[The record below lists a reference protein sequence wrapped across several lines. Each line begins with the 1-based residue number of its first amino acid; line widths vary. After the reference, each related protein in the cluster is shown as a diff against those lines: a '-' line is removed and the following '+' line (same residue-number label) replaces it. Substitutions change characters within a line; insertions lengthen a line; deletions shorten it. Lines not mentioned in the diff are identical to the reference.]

1 LFEVILRFQSSKMP
15 GMLCRACN
23 KKLATS
29 NEIEQHFRGKLHVQ
43 KQWQRLNNEGIENKS
58 IHVTRLG
65 SLPLSTIQAYFAQH
79 GTVCNI
85 FIGRNK
91 NNKEEMQYLI
101 FEFEEPE
108 VVQNLLSKDMKHM
121 IQVPEREPPMYWQIQ
136 VAARRVKEN
145 QRPRDPP
152 IEPCETYSLDLVKE
166 RLEGNH
172 NLDDQLQ
179 ELMVLTELTV
189 EDVKIRSDIC
199 LNIYRT
205 FVQHGYVNCSVT
217 PFGSSVNGLGQRG
230 CDLDVYIDLG
240 LIPANSSMLMYNVP
254 VSYTEV
260 QKVHLTARI
269 LRTIPQCG
277 QIHSIAQARV
287 PIVKFMHRPTG
298 ISCDISF
305 KNRAGT
311 LNSAYIR
318 FCTEFDARVRPLMI
332 AVRTFCKHHELGGG
346 GGGPR
351 LSNYAVTLLV
361 ILYLQQLETPIL
373 HSVQTLQQY
382 VKDEERVLLNG
393 WDCSFS
399 TNRDI
404 LPVLP
409 ENKQGVFELLAGFF
423 KFYAKANL
431 SRLLLCPRLARVINK
446 DDLIHSPPQEFPS
459 LPSFLG
465 ADESMM
471 TFKNTLTLQ
480 DPFEL
485 NINVTR
491 NLSEKAVSIMQAYF
505 SEAASLTESLLK
517 PNTKVGG
524 GFLQLLEVKVKI
536 NDVKDNLEDTRRA
549 LCELY
554 DFKIFLVFHLPVD
567 STADN
572 IASRAQAVLNLI
584 FKECLHFKTNTV
596 ENTPEPGPVVE
607 DTSSTDIGM
616 QNVEDTSST
625 DIGMQNEDLAS
636 DQDAL
641 DTSNNDSAASTE
653 DSFHTA
659 AEDLEAVDSLTAPTE
674 STVIS
679 TNNQISNA
687 KELDIETE
695 EDANVSEN
703 NGDKIFEETDAGTDT
718 AQGNE
723 GNASSKEG
731 GAQTAGDILLN
742 AITKQGK
749 TASSWTTINLSDPT
763 VQASIP
769 QKETEGSIASLK
781 RKSTDLRTGR
791 RKKSRTDIS
800 FQHLSSQ
807 EWEVNGCVWEG
818 RKKTT
823 ERLAAPAELSVL
835 DREAEISRLI
845 LDTANLQLEEQQ
857 RLVFKSHLAITQGN
871 AFIGLESVKSYKNQ
885 YETVFN
891 WLRSYVPEMSRK
903 LQYSSNPVIKDKL
916 KPS

>member
-1 LFEVILRFQSSKMP
+1 
-15 GMLCRACN
+15 MLCKACN
-23 KKLATS
+23 KKLSTS

-65 SLPLSTIQAYFAQH
+65 KLPLSTIQAYFAQH

-101 FEFEEPE
+101 FEFEELE
-108 VVQNLLSKDMKHM
+108 VVQNLLSKNMKHM
-121 IQVPEREPPMYWQIQ
+121 IQVPEKDPPVYWQIQ
-136 VAARRVKEN
+136 VAPRRVKEN

-152 IEPCETYSLDLVKE
+152 IEPCETYSLDIVKE
-166 RLEGNH
+166 RLEGNCS
-172 NLDDQLQ
+172 LDDQLQ
-179 ELMVLTELTV
+179 ELMVLTELTA

-199 LNIYRT
+199 LNIYKT
-205 FVQHGYVNCSVT
+205 FVQHGYVHCSVT

-240 LIPANSSMLMYNVP
+240 SPTIPANNTMLVHNVP
-254 VSYTEV
+254 VTFTEV

-277 QIHSIAQARV
+277 HIHSIAQARV

-311 LNSAYIR
+311 LNSEYIR

-346 GGGPR
+346 GGGPK

-361 ILYLQQLETPIL
+361 ILYLQQLDFPIL

-382 VKDEERVLLNG
+382 VKEEERELLNG

-399 TNRDI
+399 TDRA
-404 LPVLP
+404 VLP
-409 ENKQGVFELLAGFF
+409 ALPDNRQGVFELLAGFL
-423 KFYAKANL
+423 KFYAKPEL

-459 LPSFLG
+459 LSSFLG

-491 NLSEKAVSIMQAYF
+491 NLSEKAVSILQAYL
-505 SEAASLTESLLK
+505 SEAASLTESLMK
-517 PNTKVGG
+517 PNTEVGG
-524 GFLQLLEVKVKI
+524 GFMQLLEVTVKI

-549 LCELY
+549 LCELN

-572 IASRAQAVLNLI
+572 ISSRAQAVLNLI
-584 FKECLHFKTNTV
+584 FKECLHFKNQ
-596 ENTPEPGPVVE
+596 PVVE
-607 DTSSTDIGM
+607 KNPEPSQVVEVDSSKATGVQAVVSNISNTDS
-616 QNVEDTSST
+616 E
-625 DIGMQNEDLAS
+625 AC
-636 DQDAL
+636 
-641 DTSNNDSAASTE
+641 TE

-659 AEDLEAVDSLTAPTE
+659 TGEDSTTTTNSKEDIATA
-674 STVIS
+674 
-679 TNNQISNA
+679 
-687 KELDIETE
+687 D
-695 EDANVSEN
+695 DAIVSHN
-703 NGDKIFEETDAGTDT
+703 NGVKIPEVLAEGTDT
-718 AQGNE
+718 TNSNE
-723 GNASSKEG
+723 DNASSKEES
-731 GAQTAGDILLN
+731 AQTAGDTLLR
-742 AITKQGK
+742 AITSQGK
-749 TASSWTTINLSDPT
+749 AASSWTTIDMSDT
-763 VQASIP
+763 SGAQASIA
-769 QKETEGSIASLK
+769 QQETERIAASKK
-781 RKSTDLRTGR
+781 RKSTDLRSGR

-807 EWEVNGCVWEG
+807 EWEVNGAVWEG

-823 ERLAAPAELSVL
+823 EKLEAPAELSVL

-845 LDTANLQLEEQQ
+845 LDTANIQLEEQQ
-857 RLVFKSHLAITQGN
+857 RLIFKSHLAITQGN

-916 KPS
+916 NPS